1 MVFLKVLL
9 QRGNLFVRSGAI
21 GTRIGAIRELYKRLH
36 GVDGSDFLSAGVAAR
51 EVNLGDGFAV
61 FCPLHTCWV

>member
-21 GTRIGAIRELYKRLH
+21 GTRIGAIRELHKRLH

-51 EVNLGDGFAV
+51 EVDLGDGFAV